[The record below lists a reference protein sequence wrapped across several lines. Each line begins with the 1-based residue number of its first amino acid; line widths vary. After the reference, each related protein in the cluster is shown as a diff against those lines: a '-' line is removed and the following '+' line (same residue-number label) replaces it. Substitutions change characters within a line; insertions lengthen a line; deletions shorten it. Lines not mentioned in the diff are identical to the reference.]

1 MLASSKICIYSA
13 CYGSYDSFVSPP
25 TQSLDCDIIYFN
37 DIKSGYSRGVNNIR
51 SAPIS
56 DNPRHSAKFF
66 KICPNLV
73 KELQKYTITV
83 WLDSSCKITS
93 KYFAEILLMCTS
105 GDIAMKKHPDRS
117 SIIDEAEYSD
127 GMKKYNEYS
136 LVSQARQYLD
146 DGLVDNHLWHC
157 AMIIRRSSQDVDKF
171 NSLWWKEMDI
181 SLQDQISAPYAEYL
195 ANLWVAPFPRYLNFL
210 GLFHYDLSHRKHE
223 YSI

>member
-1 MLASSKICIYSA
+1 MRFLVASILGSNIFSFLFAHSLRILKRKKYTTLSTTSICIYSA
-13 CYGSYDSFVSPP
+13 CYGSYDSFASPP

-37 DIKSGYSRGVNNIR
+37 DIKSGWSRGVHYIC

-83 WLDSSCKITS
+83 WLDASCKITS

-117 SIIDEAEYSD
+117 SIIDEAEIIKINNKS
-127 GMKKYNEYS
+127 NFF
-136 LVSQARQYLD
+136 
-146 DGLVDNHLWHC
+146 
-157 AMIIRRSSQDVDKF
+157 MI
-171 NSLWWKEMDI
+171 
-181 SLQDQISAPYAEYL
+181 
-195 ANLWVAPFPRYLNFL
+195 
-210 GLFHYDLSHRKHE
+210 
-223 YSI
+223 

>member
-1 MLASSKICIYSA
+1 MTSSPRLTFTRILLSLIRFLVSSILGSKIFSFVFANSLRIIKRKKYTMLASSKICIYSA

-105 GDIAMKKHPDRS
+105 GDIAMKK
-117 SIIDEAEYSD
+117 
-127 GMKKYNEYS
+127 
-136 LVSQARQYLD
+136 
-146 DGLVDNHLWHC
+146 NH
-157 AMIIRRSSQDVDKF
+157 
-171 NSLWWKEMDI
+171 E
-181 SLQDQISAPYAEYL
+181 
-195 ANLWVAPFPRYLNFL
+195 
-210 GLFHYDLSHRKHE
+210 LS
-223 YSI
+223 